1 MTLRERL
8 QAELAAAVKSGD
20 VRRRDTLRMA
30 WNAVYN
36 AEKAARRT
44 LTEDEVVAALAREL
58 KTRRETV
65 EAVRAGGREDLA
77 AEEEARI
84 AILAEF
90 LPRPL
95 TDAELD
101 GLVEAA
107 IAETGARTR
116 RDLGRVMAV
125 LAPRTRGRADGRLV
139 SERVAR
145 ALAAIESGKPSQA
158 GAPAEAARFTEES
171 VRDR

>member
-8 QAELAAAVKSGD
+8 QAELAAAVKGGD

-36 AEKAARRT
+36 AEKAARRP

-77 AEEEARI
+77 REEEARI

-90 LPRPL
+90 LPQPL
-95 TDAELD
+95 SEAELD
-101 GLVEAA
+101 ALVEAA

-145 ALAAIESGKPSQA
+145 ALAAREA
-158 GAPAEAARFTEES
+158 AEATAEAHSTPSEET
-171 VRDR
+171 VGGR

>member
-8 QAELAAAVKSGD
+8 QAELAAAVKGGD

-58 KTRRETV
+58 KTRRETL

-90 LPRPL
+90 LPQPL

-101 GLVEAA
+101 DLVAAA

-116 RDLGRVMAV
+116 RDLGRVMGV

-145 ALAAIESGKPSQA
+145 ALAALEA
-158 GAPAEAARFTEES
+158 GEAAAPAPPAPSGETVGGR
-171 VRDR
+171 

>member
-8 QAELAAAVKSGD
+8 QAELAVAIKGGD

-36 AEKAARRT
+36 AEKAARRP
-44 LTEDEVVAALAREL
+44 LTEDEVVAALLREL

-65 EAVRAGGREDLA
+65 EAVQAAGRPDLA

-90 LPRPL
+90 LPQPL
-95 TDAELD
+95 SDAELD
-101 GLVEAA
+101 DLVAAA
-107 IAETGARTR
+107 IAETGARSR

-125 LAPRTRGRADGRLV
+125 LAPRTRGRADGRAV
-139 SERVAR
+139 SERVAQ
-145 ALAAIESGKPSQA
+145 ALAAL
-158 GAPAEAARFTEES
+158 EAAGTAEEA
-171 VRDR
+171 VGGGR

>member
-8 QAELAAAVKSGD
+8 QAELAAAVKGGD
-20 VRRRDTLRMA
+20 ARRRDTLRMA

-65 EAVRAGGREDLA
+65 DAVRAGVREDLA

-101 GLVEAA
+101 ALVEAA

-116 RDLGRVMAV
+116 RDLGRVMAA
-125 LAPRTRGRADGRLV
+125 LAPRIRGRADGRVV

-145 ALAAIESGKPSQA
+145 ALAAKEA
-158 GAPAEAARFTEES
+158 APAETAPAETAAPFSEES
-171 VRDR
+171 VRGR

>member
-8 QAELAAAVKSGD
+8 QAELAAAVKGGD

-44 LTEDEVVAALAREL
+44 LTEDEVVAVLAREL
-58 KTRRETV
+58 KTRRETL

-90 LPRPL
+90 LPQPL

-101 GLVEAA
+101 ALVAAA
-107 IAETGARTR
+107 IAETGAGTR
-116 RDLGRVMAV
+116 RDLGRVMAL
-125 LAPRTRGRADGRLV
+125 LAPRIRGRADGRLV
-139 SERVAR
+139 SERVAA
-145 ALAAIESGKPSQA
+145 ALAAREA
-158 GAPAEAARFTEES
+158 MAPAPAAGDGRGS
-171 VRDR
+171 LSGR

>member
-8 QAELAAAVKSGD
+8 QAELAAAVKGGD

-36 AEKAARRT
+36 AEKAARRP

-77 AEEEARI
+77 REEEARI
-84 AILAEF
+84 AILTEF
-90 LPRPL
+90 LPQPL
-95 TDAELD
+95 SEAELD
-101 GLVEAA
+101 ALVEAA

-145 ALAAIESGKPSQA
+145 ALSAREA
-158 GAPAEAARFTEES
+158 AEAAAEAHSTPSEET
-171 VRDR
+171 VGR